1 MTYPKITSDDD
12 RAEPGADH
20 PSEPP
25 VLPKLAPGG
34 VLPPLAE
41 AAARYIEVHTG
52 IEAEADRE
60 APTYGLTAM
69 PYVHGLDGSS
79 IQVSDA
85 AEPDGMWFRLIGGR
99 DYATPAGDEE
109 HTTAKFDIREAVV
122 LAHCIIVLARRRGY
136 NIPDTLSEA
145 SALAHE
151 ERKRWAEPDPG
162 PEPGPVD
169 VEPEADPG
177 EPYDIDT
184 VGALGEAATWAR
196 RWSTERQRA
205 DGLAAELERIDA
217 LHAPYI
223 DEHGNKRCRGCIA
236 GYDPRTREL
245 THCAYPCPTAMAR
258 AGQLPLL

>member
-1 MTYPKITSDDD
+1 MTYPKITGADDT
-12 RAEPGADH
+12 EPGADQ

-25 VLPKLAPGG
+25 VLPKLARGG

-41 AAARYIEVHTG
+41 AAARYVEFHID
-52 IEAEADRE
+52 IE
-60 APTYGLTAM
+60 APTPAVTAM

-85 AEPDGMWFRLIGGR
+85 AEPDGMWFRLIGGHHNT
-99 DYATPAGDEE
+99 TPAGDEE

-122 LAHCIIVLARRRGY
+122 LAHCIVVLARRRGY
-136 NIPDTLSEA
+136 NIPNTLAEA

-162 PEPGPVD
+162 PEPGPKD

-217 LHAPYI
+217 LHAPYT
-223 DEHGNKRCRGCIA
+223 DEHGVKRCRGCIA

-245 THCAYPCPTAMAR
+245 TYCAYPCPTAMAR

>member
-1 MTYPKITSDDD
+1 MTYPKITSADDT
-12 RAEPGADH
+12 EPGADQ

-25 VLPKLAPGG
+25 VLPKLARGG

-52 IEAEADRE
+52 LDAEADRE

-69 PYVHGLDGSS
+69 PYVHGLDGAS

-85 AEPDGMWFRLIGGR
+85 AEPDGMWFRLIGGHHNT
-99 DYATPAGDEE
+99 TPAGDEE

-136 NIPDTLSEA
+136 NIPDTLAEA

-151 ERKRWAEPDPG
+151 ERKRWAEPE
-162 PEPGPVD
+162 PEPELRAVGD
-169 VEPEADPG
+169 G
-177 EPYDIDT
+177 ESYDIDT

-217 LHAPYI
+217 LHAPYT
-223 DEHGNKRCRGCIA
+223 DEHGAKRCRGCIA

-245 THCAYPCPTAMAR
+245 THCAYPCPTARAR
-258 AGQLPLL
+258 GGELPLL

>member
-1 MTYPKITSDDD
+1 MTYPKITSADATD
-12 RAEPGADH
+12 AEPGADQPNE

-25 VLPKLAPGG
+25 RLARGG

-41 AAARYIEVHTG
+41 AAARYVEFHID
-52 IEAEADRE
+52 IE
-60 APTYGLTAM
+60 APTPTVTAM
-69 PYVHGLDGSS
+69 PYVHGLDGAS

-85 AEPDGMWFRLIGGR
+85 AEPDGMWFRLIGGHHNT
-99 DYATPAGDEE
+99 TPAGDEE

-151 ERKRWAEPDPG
+151 ERKRWAEPDP
-162 PEPGPVD
+162 
-169 VEPEADPG
+169 EPELQAASDADG